1 MGRIFI
7 FLLACAVTL
16 VTRGAVGDTFEA
28 DVFVFTV
35 TSENPKEVSVAS
47 NRHQPDAINI
57 PQTVTNGGNTY
68 TVTSIAP
75 KAFRYLNKFRS
86 LSMPS
91 TVTEIGDNAFEGC
104 DNMSQVKFGQNLRKI
119 GNNAFAYCIGFSGF
133 TIPAVEE
140 FGTYVFSECS
150 QLQSVTLPS
159 NMTSIPEGTFNNC
172 KSLSKVK
179 FPEGLKTI
187 GKSVFAYCASLSDIK
202 FPEGL
207 KTIGESAFAY
217 CVSLSNIKLPD
228 GLEAIEE
235 WAFGGCTSISKVF
248 IPASL
253 SQIGQ
258 DAFYACRF
266 LKQLEVASGNRYFSV
281 NDGVLYDYD
290 KQNIVFVPYVK
301 SSVNIPSSVT
311 VITAGAFAG
320 HSMLEKVTMGDAVT
334 TIGDYAFNAC
344 EKLSEIRLPETV
356 TSIGKYAFGSCYKLT
371 EIKLP
376 VGLKELGEDAFSHCG
391 LTTLTLPPLIKVV
404 PQWCFY
410 SCPFTEVALPYGVT
424 KIEKQAFLYCRNLKT
439 MVLPAT
445 VTSIGEGAFE
455 GCQEL
460 LQMVVPEGV
469 TELGNGVFKGC
480 TALSRISLPASIGTL
495 PQETFKGCSKLEAL
509 YDHRDKPQQLKQN
522 VFDGVSSDLTIY
534 VPRGA
539 KSAYDASELWNMY
552 FSRFLQMGGADL
564 TLSQNTLTLM
574 QGKRATLKATVTK
587 DADVVIRNQA
597 WKSSDTDVAIIDAG
611 GELYAYGA
619 GSAVVWYSCKDDYGC
634 PHVAVCT
641 VTVTPDPSGID
652 EIVIDEE
659 AEDVDAP
666 AEYFNLHGVRVNA
679 ESLTPG
685 IYIVR
690 KGGKVRKVAI
700 NGAIEF

>member
-16 VTRGAVGDTFEA
+16 VTRGAVGDTLKA
-28 DVFVFTV
+28 DGCVFTV
-35 TSENPKEVSVAS
+35 TSENPKEVSAS
-47 NRHQPDAINI
+47 SSGLQPDVINI
-57 PQTVTNGGNTY
+57 PETVIIGEETY

-75 KAFRYLNKFRS
+75 KGFRYQNKFRS
-86 LSMPS
+86 VVMPS
-91 TVTEIGDNAFEGC
+91 TVTVIGDNAFEGC

-187 GKSVFAYCASLSDIK
+187 GKLAFAYCASLTD
-202 FPEGL
+202 
-207 KTIGESAFAY
+207 
-217 CVSLSNIKLPD
+217 IKLPD
-228 GLEAIEE
+228 GLEAIGEQ
-235 WAFGGCTSISKVF
+235 AFGSCTSISEVV

-253 SQIGQ
+253 SRIGQ
-258 DAFYACRF
+258 DAFDWCRS
-266 LKQLEVASGNRYFSV
+266 LKQFDVASGNRYFSV
-281 NDGVLYDYD
+281 NDDVLYDYD
-290 KQNIVFVPYVK
+290 KQNIIFVPYVK

-311 VITAGAFAG
+311 VITEGAFTF
-320 HSMLEKVTMGDAVT
+320 HTLLEKVTMGDAVT
-334 TIGDYAFNAC
+334 AIGDYAFEYC

-356 TSIGKYAFGSCYKLT
+356 TSIGKYAFASCSKLS
-371 EIKLP
+371 EIKFP
-376 VGLKELGEDAFSHCG
+376 VGLKELGESAFSHCG

-410 SCPFTEVALPYGVT
+410 SNPFTEVALPYGVT

-439 MVLPAT
+439 IVLPAT
-445 VTSIGEGAFE
+445 VTSIGESAFE
-455 GCQEL
+455 GCNEL
-460 LQMVVPEGV
+460 TEMVVPEGV

-522 VFDGVSSDLTIY
+522 VFDGVSSDLTVY

-587 DADVVIRNQA
+587 DADVVIRNQT

-679 ESLTPG
+679 ETLTPG

-700 NGAIEF
+700 KGGF

>member
-47 NRHQPDAINI
+47 NRDQPDAINI
-57 PQTVTNGGNTY
+57 PETVTNGGNTY

-104 DNMSQVKFGQNLRKI
+104 DGLTQIIFSRNLRKI

-133 TIPAVEE
+133 TIPVVEE
-140 FGTYVFSECS
+140 FGTYVFSDCS

-159 NMTSIPEGTFNNC
+159 NMTSIPEGMFNNC
-172 KSLSKVK
+172 TKLSNITL
-179 FPEGLKTI
+179 PEGLKTI
-187 GKSVFAYCASLSDIK
+187 GKSAFTACESLSD
-202 FPEGL
+202 
-207 KTIGESAFAY
+207 
-217 CVSLSNIKLPD
+217 IKLPD
-228 GLEAIEE
+228 GLEAIGEQ
-235 WAFGGCTSISKVF
+235 AFGSCTSISDVV

-253 SQIGQ
+253 SRI
-258 DAFYACRF
+258 DKEAFAWCRS
-266 LKQLEVASGNRYFSV
+266 LKQFEVASGNRYFSA

-290 KQNIVFVPYVK
+290 KLNIIFVPYVK
-301 SSVNIPSSVT
+301 RSVNIPSSVT

-320 HSMLEKVTMGDAVT
+320 HTMLEKVTMGDAVT
-334 TIGDYAFNAC
+334 AIGEKAFWNC

-356 TSIGKYAFGSCYKLT
+356 TSIGKSAFASCSKLT
-371 EIKLP
+371 EIKFP
-376 VGLKELGEDAFSHCG
+376 VGLKELGESAFNSCG
-391 LTTLTLPPLIKVV
+391 LTTLTLPPLIKVI
-404 PQWCFY
+404 PERCFDDTKL
-410 SCPFTEVALPYGVT
+410 TEVALPYGVT
-424 KIEKQAFLYCRNLKT
+424 KIEKQAFLYCRNLT
-439 MVLPAT
+439 TIVLPTT
-445 VTSIGEGAFE
+445 VTSIGEGAFGYCE
-455 GCQEL
+455 ALTE
-460 LQMVVPEGV
+460 MVVPEGV
-469 TELGNGVFKGC
+469 TELGNGVFNGC
-480 TALSRISLPASIGTL
+480 NALSRISLPASLSTL
-495 PQETFKGCSKLEAL
+495 PPETFKGCSKLEAL

-552 FSRFLQMGGADL
+552 FSKFLQMGGADL
-564 TLSQNTLTLM
+564 TLSQNTLSLM
-574 QGKRATLKATVTK
+574 EGKRTTLKATVTK

-652 EIVIDEE
+652 EIVIDEG

-700 NGAIEF
+700 NGGF

>member
-16 VTRGAVGDTFEA
+16 VARGAVGDTFEA

-47 NRHQPDAINI
+47 NRDQPDAINI
-57 PQTVTNGGNTY
+57 PETVTNGGNTY

-104 DNMSQVKFGQNLRKI
+104 DGLTQIIFSRNLRKI

-133 TIPAVEE
+133 TIPVVEE
-140 FGTYVFSECS
+140 FGTYVFSDCS

-172 KSLSKVK
+172 KSLSEVK

-187 GKSVFAYCASLSDIK
+187 GKLAFAYCASLTD
-202 FPEGL
+202 
-207 KTIGESAFAY
+207 
-217 CVSLSNIKLPD
+217 IKLPD
-228 GLEAIEE
+228 GLEAIGEQ
-235 WAFGGCTSISKVF
+235 AFGSCTSISEVV

-253 SQIGQ
+253 SRIGQ
-258 DAFYACRF
+258 DAFDWCRS
-266 LKQLEVASGNRYFSV
+266 LKQFDVASGNRYFSV
-281 NDGVLYDYD
+281 NDDVLYDYD
-290 KQNIVFVPYVK
+290 KQNIIFVPYVK

-311 VITAGAFAG
+311 VITEGAFTF
-320 HSMLEKVTMGDAVT
+320 HTLLEKVTMGDAVT
-334 TIGDYAFNAC
+334 AIGDYAFEYC

-356 TSIGKYAFGSCYKLT
+356 TSIGKYAFASCSKLS
-371 EIKLP
+371 EIKFP
-376 VGLKELGEDAFSHCG
+376 VGLKELGESAFSHCG

-410 SCPFTEVALPYGVT
+410 SNPFTEVALPYGVT

-439 MVLPAT
+439 VVLPAT
-445 VTSIGEGAFE
+445 VTSIGESAFE
-455 GCQEL
+455 GCNEL
-460 LQMVVPEGV
+460 TEMVVPEGV

-480 TALSRISLPASIGTL
+480 NALSRISLPASISTL

-522 VFDGVSSDLTIY
+522 VFDGVSSDLTVY

-700 NGAIEF
+700 NGGF